1 LDKDEVANNLDKQL
15 VLAFRSMRV
24 TWFCLISHIFA
35 EKKVRTET
43 INVLVRLF
51 LSSCRRL
58 WIVGENLHSNLERD
72 DQGKKRKADDRT
84 STFTDKKKHHFM

>member
-1 LDKDEVANNLDKQL
+1 
-15 VLAFRSMRV
+15 MRV

-35 EKKVRTET
+35 EEKVQTET

-58 WIVGENLHSNLERD
+58 WIVGENLHSNQERD
-72 DQGKKRKADDRT
+72 DRRKKRERLMT
-84 STFTDKKKHHFM
+84 GHQQLQTRKKHHFM

>member
-1 LDKDEVANNLDKQL
+1 
-15 VLAFRSMRV
+15 MRV

-35 EKKVRTET
+35 EEKVQTET

-58 WIVGENLHSNLERD
+58 WIVGENLHSNQERD
-72 DQGKKRKADDRT
+72 DRGKRERLMT
-84 STFTDKKKHHFM
+84 GHQQLQTRKKHHFM